1 MVPVLGRKVEE
12 GEQSFPVLGQAGDR
26 LVVLGAVLV
35 GEHINGRL
43 GCRAGRR
50 TVNFT
55 KVCLHNDLDRESNF
69 VQHVGCLVNPTPL
82 VPGARK
88 DLLDCLPEAER
99 APRFREGRLA
109 DREVGRDLEPT
120 LLDVDEEFTPALCA
134 RAPRSGTR
142 PIPSCP
148 RGSRRSARAY
158 TRRPVPSG
166 PASRPHP
173 PTRTRI
179 AAPTGRVSARHR
191 NPPAIPPSAARS
203 RLATGSA
210 RPCPRGRRSPPG
222 SRRSTPRAGREQAT
236 ARRDSSCA
244 VPTSVGSTR

>member
-1 MVPVLGRKVEE
+1 MVPVLGRENEE
-12 GEQSFPVLGQAGDR
+12 GEQRFPVLRQAGDR

-55 KVCLHNDLDRESNF
+55 KVCLHVDLDREGNF
-69 VQHVGCLVNPTPL
+69 VQHVGGLVNPTPL
-82 VPGARK
+82 VPGTRK

-99 APRFREGRLA
+99 AVA

-134 RAPRSGTR
+134 LAHPGLEADQFLLALGGRADQHEHTLGGRFHPRRAASTPPPPPR
-142 PIPSCP
+142 PRIPP
-148 RGSRRSARAY
+148 
-158 TRRPVPSG
+158 
-166 PASRPHP
+166 
-173 PTRTRI
+173 
-179 AAPTGRVSARHR
+179 PTGRVFARHR

-210 RPCPRGRRSPPG
+210 RPCPRGRRAPPG
-222 SRRSTPRAGREQAT
+222 SRRSTPRASREQAT
-236 ARRDSSCA
+236 ARRDSSSA
-244 VPTSVGSTR
+244 APTSAGSTR